1 MNLVHSILERAHKRN
16 LFVLLMHPTLL
27 PTHVAKWPTELF
39 LVTRL
44 LKERSDSDDKS
55 CTVTVSEDLTRSLL
69 EYVRSGLFPGGETQ
83 YDNRGK
89 DADLDEITPEQR
101 KPGNM
106 IVTYLILGF
115 VLVPGKNK
123 ELDQRDLKRQLKWKS
138 GILRVHTSV
147 PM

>member
-1 MNLVHSILERAHKRN
+1 ML
-16 LFVLLMHPTLL
+16 
-27 PTHVAKWPTELF
+27 PTELF

-55 CTVTVSEDLTRSLL
+55 CMVTVSEDLTRSLL
-69 EYVRSGLFPGGETQ
+69 EYVRSGLIPRGETL
-83 YDNRGK
+83 YDDRGK
-89 DADLDEITPEQR
+89 DADLDEITQEQR

-123 ELDQRDLKRQLKWKS
+123 EWTKE
-138 GILRVHTSV
+138 I
-147 PM
+147 